1 MIRTDPSGVA
11 FSHFDAERR
20 AKRPTTHRRRAV
32 STSKSPKSF
41 PDHRSA
47 AAPGGTILAMLRNAT
62 VRARRPEEVD
72 ECVAML
78 ELVHAADG
86 YPSRLPEDPRR
97 WLTPADTVG
106 AWVAADPGGLSGH
119 VALHRPTGDAESS
132 WVCTTAGLPPEGT
145 ALVARLS
152 SRRGRAAWVWVSH
165 FSVPSSGRR
174 QPEGCAQRWPS
185 PTVTVRLWR
194 CTNAAAGSTWARRR
208 GAGPAAAASCCTA
221 ISRLT
226 DRRGW
231 NDL

>member
-152 SRRGRAAWVWVSH
+152 SRRGARGMGVGVALLRAVVREASARELRAALAVTDGDRAAMALYERCGWQHVGKTPWSW
-165 FSVPSSGRR
+165 SG
-174 QPEGCAQRWPS
+174 G
-185 PTVTVRLWR
+185 
-194 CTNAAAGSTWARRR
+194 GSIVLHCYL
-208 GAGPAAAASCCTA
+208 AS
-221 ISRLT
+221 
-226 DRRGW
+226 D
-231 NDL
+231 